1 LLIIV
6 HDEIFYKIMKPRRYY
21 SDHYI
26 YTTLKNVK
34 TIALVGASP
43 KNDRDSNIC
52 MKFLLEFGYKVIP
65 INPNEV
71 DNLIHGQRC
80 YAQLCDVE
88 ESIDMVE
95 IFRNSETVLEIV
107 ERAIDMHVDVIW
119 MQLDVI
125 NLEAERL
132 ALGAGMTVIMDR
144 CPKIELQKLDH

>member
-1 LLIIV
+1 
-6 HDEIFYKIMKPRRYY
+6 MKPQRYY

-26 YTTLKNVK
+26 YSTLKNVQ

-43 KNDRDSNIC
+43 KKDRDSNIC
-52 MKFLLEFGYKVIP
+52 MKFLLDFGYKVIP

-71 DNLIHGQRC
+71 DSLIHGQRC
-80 YAQLCDVE
+80 YAKLSDVKE
-88 ESIDMVE
+88 TINMVE

-107 ERAIDMHVDVIW
+107 EQAIVMHIDVIW